1 MRKRALVS
9 TTLLLSSL
17 ILSGGTGFAADNEV
31 KEKNINIKISAAIPT
46 SLPVLKTIHDFAE
59 NLSTMSNGSI
69 KAKVYD
75 PGKLVPAMEIHD
87 AVSKGQVTAGYTFS
101 MYLAGKI
108 PASPLFASMPFGPSA
123 NAYTAWLFE
132 GNGLDLYQRMYDEAG
147 YNVKVFPIGISDTES
162 GGWFRQEINTVEDLK
177 GLRLRWGLLSEAR

>member
-1 MRKRALVS
+1 MTGCPVLIFGGTVLRDDNLKRGLLMRKRALVS

-75 PGKLVPAMEIHD
+75 PGKLASWCRQWKYMMPCPRGRLPPDILFPCILLEKSPHRLCLPPCLSVLQRTLTPHGCLKAM
-87 AVSKGQVTAGYTFS
+87 
-101 MYLAGKI
+101 
-108 PASPLFASMPFGPSA
+108 
-123 NAYTAWLFE
+123 AW
-132 GNGLDLYQRMYDEAG
+132 
-147 YNVKVFPIGISDTES
+147 ISTR
-162 GGWFRQEINTVEDLK
+162 GCMMRPGTM
-177 GLRLRWGLLSEAR
+177 